1 MGHAAPS
8 WFSGYQSY
16 LAAGVDLDVVASGAE
31 QKDVTLEDLAATSSI
46 DVVAADAGGV
56 GHMVKGQLEEA

>member
-1 MGHAAPS
+1 VGHGAPS
-8 WFSGYQSY
+8 LFSGYQPY

-31 QKDVTLEDLAATSSI
+31 QKDVTSGDLVVKSSI

-56 GHMVKGQLEEA
+56 AHMVRDQLEEA